1 MMTFWLSPYI
11 YIVMFEGHIFQKDFI
26 YFYLLKRQRSQER
39 KRNNPPSM
47 HPNAQNCQTRL
58 KSEAQNSI
66 HAFHLGDRS
75 PSTES
80 ISKHLHQSRGKTPH
94 RHSNMGSMWKCLK
107 TLSHEVSPEF
117 AIFNAVSQKEKN
129 RMNRREECR
138 PWEFLGH

>member
-1 MMTFWLSPYI
+1 MPWISQRSSRLRISSGLSLTFSFSLVIHDDLLIVPI

-94 RHSNMGSMWKCLK
+94 RHSNMGSL
-107 TLSHEVSPEF
+107 
-117 AIFNAVSQKEKN
+117 
-129 RMNRREECR
+129 
-138 PWEFLGH
+138 